1 MFQTTNQMTLCCTCH
16 FANLTRYFRGRVTL
30 ILFIM
35 LLQANFT
42 EGFLN
47 GGSPS
52 QHGVSNG
59 FNTNIIHSFGG
70 VKGVPSLTSLPLIV
84 QGGVLQL

>member
-30 ILFIM
+30 ILVIM

-42 EGFLN
+42 ERLLN

-59 FNTNIIHSFGG
+59 FNTKIIRFGG
-70 VKGVPSLTSLPLIV
+70 VKRVPSLTSLKLIV